1 MASDWFCRTLLRTV
15 ESLLIVRKSAVAL
28 VAESIFRQKRVKAA
42 LLTIHWA
49 SFAAHPTPQCKRCLL
64 HLGIWF
70 QPFHQSLAW
79 QRSQLLNPPQ
89 VFNLCIHFIA
99 AILLAFVRSSPVLL
113 CHLSL
118 WTSPSHNTFNFNCVA
133 RTLDMCFAEGGQI
146 IFFGTIVSLA
156 QFIVDSPACHRS
168 VLSFCRRL
176 IFETASALWS
186 FEPASQFHQEA
197 KVTES

>member
-1 MASDWFCRTLLRTV
+1 MR
-15 ESLLIVRKSAVAL
+15 
-28 VAESIFRQKRVKAA
+28 
-42 LLTIHWA
+42 
-49 SFAAHPTPQCKRCLL
+49 
-64 HLGIWF
+64 
-70 QPFHQSLAW
+70 
-79 QRSQLLNPPQ
+79 
-89 VFNLCIHFIA
+89 
-99 AILLAFVRSSPVLL
+99 
-113 CHLSL
+113 
-118 WTSPSHNTFNFNCVA
+118 
-133 RTLDMCFAEGGQI
+133 FAEGGQT